1 MNQSTRRFELGLPLF
16 AGLDLGLLMEA
27 QAQVNR
33 QEFAGLTTFVT
44 TLAETG
50 KLRTIRKLAAIWKAS
65 DLELKLA
72 ESDSSVMSALE
83 DAAAERPFTETF
95 KDAWDFQSALWESL
109 GVTLESSSDAP
120 TAPAK
125 TKGKAGRKASA
136 ASPSGS

>member
-50 KLRTIRKLAAIWKAS
+50 KLRTIRKLAAIWRAS
-65 DLELKLA
+65 DIELKMA
-72 ESDSSVMSALE
+72 ETDSSVMSALE
-83 DAAAERPFTETF
+83 DGAAERPFTETF

-120 TAPAK
+120 AAPVKA
-125 TKGKAGRKASA
+125 KGKGRKASA